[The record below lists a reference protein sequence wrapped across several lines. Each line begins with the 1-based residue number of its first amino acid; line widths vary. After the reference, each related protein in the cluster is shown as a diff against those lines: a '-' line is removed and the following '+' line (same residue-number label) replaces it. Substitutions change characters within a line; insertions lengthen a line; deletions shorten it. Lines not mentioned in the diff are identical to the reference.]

1 MVTPGLRATKKEQAR
16 RTIAT
21 TALTL
26 FLEHGFE
33 EVSVAQIAQAAGV
46 SKMTVF
52 NYFPAK
58 EDLFFE
64 FIHPVMPDLAGAVRG
79 RRDGEAPITAI
90 RRFLQA
96 ELERR
101 AEWTGLHDGVAQF
114 SALIFRSPTLISGL
128 DRLWREREREL
139 TAVFAEAVGVTP
151 DPRGQPDHLAEILTR
166 PGHGS
171 APDRSAGIAAGPV
184 APSSETVIL
193 RVVVGQVLAA
203 IQTLILVNQFR
214 QSTGMTAAETAAL
227 SLAECRTTFELLE
240 GGLSGYGTEDADPA
254 GLRAPRARRTT

>member
-1 MVTPGLRATKKEQAR
+1 MVPPGLRATKKEQAR

-26 FLEHGFE
+26 FLERGFE
-33 EVSVAQIAQAAGV
+33 EVSVAEIAQAAGV

-64 FIHPVMPDLAGAVRG
+64 FVLPTMPDLAGAVRK
-79 RRDGEAPITAI
+79 RQDGEAPVTAI
-90 RRFLQA
+90 RRFLHA

-101 AEWTGLHDGVAQF
+101 AEWTGLHDGV
-114 SALIFRSPTLISGL
+114 SKYSRLIFRSPTLISGF

-139 TAVFAEAVGVTP
+139 TEAFAEAVGVTP
-151 DPRGQPDHLAEILTR
+151 DPHGESGPLAETLTR
-166 PGHGS
+166 PGRGS
-171 APDRSAGIAAGPV
+171 APERAATIPPTAAQPAGRPS

-203 IQTLILVNQFR
+203 IQTLILVNQYR
-214 QSTGMTAAETAAL
+214 QSAGLTADQTATM
-227 SLAECRTTFELLE
+227 SLAECESAFDLLE
-240 GGLSGYGTEDADPA
+240 GGLAGYGKANHPR
-254 GLRAPRARRTT
+254 RA